1 MMKMNRKIAGLV
13 ICLLLLGGVLAVYI
27 TQQAEEAKVE
37 VPQELKISLGMSI
50 GGLDP
55 HGSLAGDARI
65 IWANIYETLVY
76 LDENMQVQPRLATS
90 WEVSDDARVWT
101 F

>member
-1 MMKMNRKIAGLV
+1 MFNKKMIGLL
-13 ICLLLLGGVLAVYI
+13 IGILLLGSMLPGCPAP
-27 TQQAEEAKVE
+27 QAEVAVE

-76 LDENMQVQPRLATS
+76 LDENMQVQPRL
-90 WEVSDDARVWT
+90 
-101 F
+101 